1 MEVKVMDFSW
11 IFEGN
16 TLDLLLMALGRTIF
30 YTLTGFVISSIIGL
44 LVALGQISRS
54 SITTWLAEA
63 YISWFRSTPLLVQLV
78 LVYYGLPVLLGINTI
93 AWVCGIIALGMYS
106 GAYMSQ
112 IIRGAI
118 ISIDKGQ
125 MEAGRSLGYSYW
137 AVMRKIIVPQAIRRM
152 IAPATNE
159 FISLTKNSSLLST
172 ITVIELFREANTI
185 IATNF
190 RTIEVYLVVAIL
202 YYLTNNIIGMAGAL
216 LEKRLKTGD
225 ELK

>member
-1 MEVKVMDFSW
+1 MDFSW

-30 YTLTGFVISSIIGL
+30 YTLTGYVISSIIGL

>member
-1 MEVKVMDFSW
+1 MDFSW

-202 YYLTNNIIGMAGAL
+202 YYLTNNIGSV
-216 LEKRLKTGD
+216 K
-225 ELK
+225 

>member
-1 MEVKVMDFSW
+1 MDFSW
-11 IFEGN
+11 VFEGN

-44 LVALGQISRS
+44 LVALWQISRS

-118 ISIDKGQ
+118 VSIDKGQ

-202 YYLTNNIIGMAGAL
+202 YYLTNNIIGMAGVL

>member
-1 MEVKVMDFSW
+1 MDFSW
-11 IFEGN
+11 VFEGN

-118 ISIDKGQ
+118 VSIDKGQ

-202 YYLTNNIIGMAGAL
+202 YYLTNNIIGMAGVL

>member
-1 MEVKVMDFSW
+1 MDFSW

-93 AWVCGIIALGMYS
+93 AWV
-106 GAYMSQ
+106 
-112 IIRGAI
+112 
-118 ISIDKGQ
+118 
-125 MEAGRSLGYSYW
+125 
-137 AVMRKIIVPQAIRRM
+137 
-152 IAPATNE
+152 
-159 FISLTKNSSLLST
+159 
-172 ITVIELFREANTI
+172 
-185 IATNF
+185 
-190 RTIEVYLVVAIL
+190 
-202 YYLTNNIIGMAGAL
+202 
-216 LEKRLKTGD
+216 
-225 ELK
+225 